1 MHIFYSVDA
10 NGISV
15 KKILQ
20 RNTCIQQ
27 GAGRSGVQFL
37 YIKSQI
43 GKTDIERARC
53 AVGTPLH
60 FKKFL
65 ERQRTSRILE
75 DSIFIFLSHE
85 YYFKIFKTFPASA
98 FNQGHSTKFS
108 SIQQPYCKIEWNK
121 TPDIAPSLARRD
133 HRKSKFGL
141 CHAIKLI

>member
-15 KKILQ
+15 KKVFE

-60 FKKFL
+60 FKEFL
-65 ERQRTSRILE
+65 EGRGLPEFSRTL
-75 DSIFIFLSHE
+75 FL
-85 YYFKIFKTFPASA
+85 FF
-98 FNQGHSTKFS
+98 
-108 SIQQPYCKIEWNK
+108 
-121 TPDIAPSLARRD
+121 
-133 HRKSKFGL
+133 
-141 CHAIKLI
+141 LIS

>member
-1 MHIFYSVDA
+1 MYTTGSWEVW
-10 NGISV
+10 GTISLY
-15 KKILQ
+15 KIP
-20 RNTCIQQ
+20 N
-27 GAGRSGVQFL
+27 
-37 YIKSQI
+37 
-43 GKTDIERARC
+43 RC

-98 FNQGHSTKFS
+98 FGQGHSTKFS

>member
-15 KKILQ
+15 KKSFRKKYMYTTWSWEVWGTI
-20 RNTCIQQ
+20 
-27 GAGRSGVQFL
+27 SL
-37 YIKSQI
+37 YKIPN
-43 GKTDIERARC
+43 RC

-98 FNQGHSTKFS
+98 FGQGHSTKFS